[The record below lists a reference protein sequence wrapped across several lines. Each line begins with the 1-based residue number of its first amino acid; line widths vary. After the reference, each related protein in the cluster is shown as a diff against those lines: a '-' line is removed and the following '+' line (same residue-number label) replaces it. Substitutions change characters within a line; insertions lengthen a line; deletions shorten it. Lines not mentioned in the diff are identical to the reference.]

1 MRTVFHLAGLAWACT
16 LALQQGALAQT
27 PSDEEDLA
35 QVYGDRTSVSIAT
48 GSPVA
53 LRRAPAV
60 ATVITAQ
67 DIAAMGATDLDQV
80 LETVPGL
87 HVSRNNLAYTPVY
100 QIRGIV
106 SEFNPQVLMLQ
117 NGVPMTTLY
126 VGSRGV
132 VWAGLPVANIARIEV
147 IRGPGSA
154 LYGADAY
161 AGVINIVT
169 KSAADIAGT
178 EVGGTLGSFSTRDI
192 WFQHGGK
199 LGPVSVAAFLRS
211 GRSAG
216 ARERIPT
223 DAQTGF
229 DALFGTHASL
239 APGATSLSY
248 QALDAGLELALAEWR
263 VQAGYKRRTD
273 VGVGAGAAGALD
285 PVGRVASERTH
296 VNATLNDLVL
306 GKDWRL
312 NLTASLL
319 HYVQELPGPVVLFPA
334 GAFGGAFPQGML
346 GSPNTWERQTRL
358 GGALTYTGWSGH
370 QWRMGLGHDD
380 LNLYRTREYRN
391 FFLLTSGPFT
401 GLPIPN
407 PSGQV
412 ELAPVADSFLAPH
425 RRQVSYAYVQD
436 EWKFAKDWTL
446 TGGVRRDRY
455 SDFGS
460 TTNPRLAL
468 VWDASLD
475 VTAKLLYGS
484 AFRAPSFDEQYGV
497 NPVTAGNANIRPERI
512 KTLEAAVQWQLERS
526 VQLGVNL
533 YTYRMSDLIRTTANP
548 APAPGATYRN
558 AYESRGHGG
567 EMEWTWDIRRDLRL
581 MGGYGYQHAVEVQT
595 NSPAGY
601 APQQHLNARIEWALN
616 NGLNI
621 NARLNH
627 ISSRARTTGDDRLAA
642 PGYTTLDVTL
652 RLPAQKDGWDLS
664 LSVLDLFNADVREP
678 SRPDAGIANDLPLP
692 RRSFSLLASYRF

>member
-1 MRTVFHLAGLAWACT
+1 MRRLFGLVFLGSACWT
-16 LALQQGALAQT
+16 ATPSVALAQ
-27 PSDEEDLA
+27 PASEEEELA
-35 QVYGDRTSVSIAT
+35 QVYGDKTTVSIAT
-48 GSPVA
+48 GAAQS

-67 DIAAMGATDLDQV
+67 DIASMGATDLDQV

-87 HVSRNNLAYTPVY
+87 HVSRSNLAYSPLY
-100 QIRGIV
+100 QIRGVV

-132 VWAGLPVANIARIEV
+132 VWGGLPVANIARIEV

-169 KSAADIAGT
+169 KGAADIAGT
-178 EVGGTLGSFSTRDI
+178 EVGAMLGSFSTRDV
-192 WFQHGGK
+192 WFQYGGK

-211 GRSAG
+211 GRSDG
-216 ARERIPT
+216 ARELIPS

-239 APGATSLSY
+239 APGTTSLGY
-248 QALDAGLELALAEWR
+248 DALDAGLELALGEWR
-263 VQAGYKRRTD
+263 LQAGHKRRTD
-273 VGVGAGAAGALD
+273 VGVGAGGSGAVD
-285 PVGRVASERTH
+285 PVGRVASERSH
-296 VNATLNDLVL
+296 VNLALNDLAL
-306 GKDWRL
+306 GRDWRL
-312 NLTASLL
+312 NLNASFLR
-319 HYVQELPGPVVLFPA
+319 YVQELPAPVVLFPA
-334 GAFGGAFPQGML
+334 GAFGGAFPNGML

-358 GGALTYTGWSGH
+358 GAALAFTGWSGH
-370 QWRMGLGHDD
+370 QWRIGLGHDD

-391 FFLLTSGPFT
+391 FSLITSGPLT
-401 GLPIPN
+401 GLPIPT

-412 ELAPVADSFLAPH
+412 ELAPVAESFLAPH

-436 EWKFAKDWTL
+436 EWSFAKDWTL

-475 VTAKLLYGS
+475 ITAKLLYGS

-497 NPVTAGNANIRPERI
+497 NPVTAGNANIQPERI
-512 KTLEAAVQWQLERS
+512 KTLEAAVQWQLQRS
-526 VQLGVNL
+526 LQVGLNL
-533 YTYRMSDLIRTTANP
+533 YSYRMSDLIKTTPNP

-558 AYESRGHGG
+558 AFERRGHGG
-567 EMEWTWDIRRDLRL
+567 ELEWTWDARRDLRFA
-581 MGGYGYQHAVEVQT
+581 GSYGYQRSTEVQT
-595 NSPAGY
+595 DTPAGY
-601 APQQHLNARIEWALN
+601 APTHHLNARADWALR

-621 NARLNH
+621 DARINYV
-627 ISSRARTTGDDRLAA
+627 SARARAAGDNRLPV
-642 PGYTTLDVTL
+642 PGSTTLDLSL
-652 RLPAQKDGWDLS
+652 RLPAVREGWDLS
-664 LSVLDLFNADVREP
+664 LAALNLFNADVREP
-678 SRPDAGIANDLPLP
+678 SRPSAGIADDLPLP
-692 RRSFSLLASYRF
+692 RRAFNLIASYRF

>member
-1 MRTVFHLAGLAWACT
+1 MRPFFGLAILGGAW
-16 LALQQGALAQT
+16 LAAMQPAAFAQ
-27 PSDEEDLA
+27 PASEEEELA
-35 QVYGDRTSVSIAT
+35 QVYGDKTTVSIAT
-48 GSPVA
+48 GAPQA

-87 HVSRNNLAYTPVY
+87 HVSRTNLAYSPLY

-132 VWAGLPVANIARIEV
+132 VWGGLPVANIARIEV

-169 KSAADIAGT
+169 KGAADIAGT
-178 EVGGTLGSFSTRDI
+178 EVGATLGSFSTRDA
-192 WFQHGGK
+192 WFQYGGK
-199 LGPVSVAAFLRS
+199 LGPASVAAFLRS
-211 GRSAG
+211 GRSDG
-216 ARERIPT
+216 ARELIPS

-239 APGATSLSY
+239 APGTTSLGY
-248 QALDAGLELALAEWR
+248 DALDAGLELALGAWR
-263 VQAGYKRRTD
+263 LQAGHKRRTD
-273 VGVGAGAAGALD
+273 VGVGAGGAGAVD
-285 PVGRVASERTH
+285 PVGRVASERSH
-296 VNATLNDLVL
+296 ANLALNDLAL
-306 GKDWRL
+306 GRDWRL
-312 NLTASLL
+312 NLNASLL
-319 HYVQELPGPVVLFPA
+319 RYVQELPAPVVLFPA
-334 GAFGGAFPQGML
+334 GAFGGAFPNGML

-358 GGALTYTGWSGH
+358 GAALAYSGWSGH
-370 QWRMGLGHDD
+370 QWRIGLGHDD

-391 FFLLTSGPFT
+391 FSLITSGPLT
-401 GLPIPN
+401 GLPIPT

-425 RRQVSYAYVQD
+425 RRRVSYAYVQD
-436 EWKFAKDWTL
+436 EWSFAKDWTL
-446 TGGVRRDRY
+446 TGGVRQDRY

-497 NPVTAGNANIRPERI
+497 NPVTAGNANIQPERI
-512 KTLEAAVQWQLERS
+512 KTLEAAVQWQLQRS
-526 VQLGVNL
+526 LQVGVNL
-533 YTYRMSDLIRTTANP
+533 YSYRMSDLIKTTPNP

-558 AYESRGHGG
+558 AFERHGHGA
-567 EMEWTWDIRRDLRL
+567 ELEWTWDAQRDLRL
-581 MGGYGYQHAVEVQT
+581 AGGYGYQRSTEVQT

-601 APQQHLNARIEWALN
+601 APTHHLNARAEWALRS
-616 NGLNI
+616 GLNL
-621 NARLNH
+621 NARVNY
-627 ISSRARTTGDDRLAA
+627 ISERARAAGDNRPPV
-642 PGYTTLDVTL
+642 PGSTTLDLTL
-652 RLPAQKDGWDLS
+652 RLPAVREGWDLS
-664 LSVLDLFNADVREP
+664 LAALNLFNADVREP
-678 SRPDAGIANDLPLP
+678 SRPSAGIANDLPLP
-692 RRSFSLLASYRF
+692 RRAFNLIASYRF